1 MKSLSLT
8 LGLLGLLSL
17 QQSGNSLEINSR
29 TAVRFPLESARIT
42 YTISGDASGTATLLF
57 DRNGWRAIEHRT
69 VTLKRYGLEN
79 TEQTVE
85 LTDGDYTFSA
95 NLGTLK
101 GRQQRDNKWSA
112 LRAYRETDEV
122 VSALMTGQGGV
133 LTNQGDT
140 ILGKPCRVWA
150 FAKGTT
156 ASISEWSGIPLKIVK
171 RLPSVNYVIAAT
183 TIDTSVVTSDADF
196 AISNEVLFE

>member
-1 MKSLSLT
+1 MKSLSLI
-8 LGLLGLLSL
+8 LALLGLSVL
-17 QQSGNSLEINSR
+17 QQSGNSLEINDR
-29 TAVRFPLESARIT
+29 TAARFPLESARIT
-42 YTISGDASGTATLLF
+42 YTITGDAIGTATLLF
-57 DRNGWRAIEHRT
+57 DRNGWRAIELRT

-85 LTDGDYTFSA
+85 LTDGDYTFTA
-95 NLGTLK
+95 NLNTMK
-101 GRQQRDNKWSA
+101 GRQKRDNKWSA
-112 LRAYRETDEV
+112 LRSYRETDEV

-133 LTNQGDT
+133 LTDAGDT
-140 ILGKPCRVWA
+140 ILGKPCRIWT

-183 TIDTSVVTSDADF
+183 AIDTTVVTSDADF
-196 AISNEVLFE
+196 ELSSEILFE